1 MTACTIKLRSLSTWR
16 LLLSCLLGSF
26 ALGAF
31 GCESKSPEQTAPKP
45 IKVHNVRVLYPPEA
59 RTLFISAIEQ
69 FNAKN
74 ISLSSGEIAR
84 ITGASF
90 DDHSAVGAI
99 GGSSNPAS
107 LWIAPLTPLTKALST
122 QPDRELVGCE
132 SLMSTRLGIAV
143 RPIDTFTLPPDREKL
158 SIGSVLSP
166 QDRAR
171 SSQPAIIVGS
181 PRFSSSGLLAALATV
196 ADATHSPL
204 EQVSAQSV
212 STAVA
217 TLKEDQERVRNYLV
231 DDSEGLQW
239 IGGRPGGEPV
249 IVITSEQVVTAF
261 KIYNSSASL
270 EWIPFSSTV
279 PPLDYPVCDITS
291 KTDSPIDV
299 EAAKLARAFIRS
311 DEFKKL
317 STAAGFSP
325 PIAGGSAA
333 SDALGE
339 AIGQLL
345 ILWPQIRRPASTVFV
360 VDTSIKTD
368 RTIMETIR
376 REISLFVERRP
387 APSDTVALVSASTDA
402 EVLREPTTDPELLN
416 ISINRMTTA
425 GGNAIRDGI
434 ETAFNIFE
442 EITSLAY
449 RRSIIVFTSASDT
462 SSQTTVEQLTNRAS
476 QLVGRKNVDLFVI
489 ALGRSEQEFGELPAI
504 TRKVGGTFVLTDIAS
519 LPGNFY
525 GIARRV
531 Q

>member
-1 MTACTIKLRSLSTWR
+1 MTTCILRDRSFSLRR
-16 LLLSCLLGSF
+16 LVLSSILGGV
-26 ALGAF
+26 ALGAV

-59 RTLFISAIEQ
+59 RALFISAIEQ

-74 ISLSSGEIAR
+74 IALSSGEIAR
-84 ITGASF
+84 ISGASF
-90 DDHSAVGAI
+90 EDMSALGTI
-99 GGSSNPAS
+99 GGPSNPAS
-107 LWIAPLTPLTKALST
+107 LWIAPLMPLTKALST
-122 QPDRELVGCE
+122 QPDRDIVGCE

-143 RPIDTFTLPPDREKL
+143 RPIDTFTLPPDCEKL

-166 QDRAR
+166 QERDRR
-171 SSQPAIIVGS
+171 LQPAIIVGS
-181 PRFSSSGLLAALATV
+181 PRFSSSGLLTALATV

-212 STAVA
+212 STSVA
-217 TLKEDQERVRNYLV
+217 ALKGAQERVRNYV
-231 DDSEGLQW
+231 VEDSDGLEW
-239 IGGRPGGEPV
+239 IAGRPGGDPV
-249 IVITSEQVVTAF
+249 IVVTSEQAVTAF
-261 KIYNSSASL
+261 KEYHSSANL
-270 EWIPFSSTV
+270 EWLPLTSWI
-279 PPLDYPVCDITS
+279 PPLDYPLCDVVS
-291 KTDSPIDV
+291 KTDTPIDI
-299 EAAKLARAFIRS
+299 EAAKLAKTFLLS

-317 STAAGFSP
+317 TTAAGFSP
-325 PIAGGSAA
+325 PVAGGNAPVE
-333 SDALGE
+333 ALGG

-345 ILWPQIRRPASTVFV
+345 TLWPQIRRPASTVFV
-360 VDTSIKTD
+360 VDTSVKTD
-368 RTIMETIR
+368 RAIMETIR

-402 EVLREPTTDPELLN
+402 EVLREPTTDPELLK
-416 ISINRMTTA
+416 ISIKRMTTA
-425 GGNAIRDGI
+425 GGNATRDGI

-442 EITSLAY
+442 DITSLAY

-476 QLVGRKNVDLFVI
+476 QLVGRKNVDLFVV